1 MRDPP
6 ITAPRIRGAFKYLV
20 LYVLRNKPMHGY
32 SIMQEISRLFD
43 GKYVPS
49 PGIVYPTLQLLEDL
63 GLVESKTEGRRKVYI
78 MTEEGRRELERNMDV
93 VEETLLYAKE
103 IRTFFEE
110 LGGAELVRAISNL
123 IKNFSRL
130 DEKSRQK
137 IREALESLARVINE
151 ILEGISEKSASL

>member
-1 MRDPP
+1 MHDPP
-6 ITAPRIRGAFKYLV
+6 ITGPRIRGAFKYLV

-63 GLVESKTEGRRKVYI
+63 GLVESKTESRRKVYVI
-78 MTEEGRRELERNMDV
+78 SEEGKRELEKNTDV
-93 VEETLLYAKE
+93 VKETLLYAKE

-130 DEKSRQK
+130 DENRKQK
-137 IREALESLARVINE
+137 IRKALESLARAINE
-151 ILEGISEKSASL
+151 VLEGDSE

>member
-6 ITAPRIRGAFKYLV
+6 ISVPRIRGAFKYLV

-32 SIMQEISRLFD
+32 SIMQEISKLFD
-43 GKYVPS
+43 GKYIPS

-63 GLVESKTEGRRKVYI
+63 GLVESKTEGRRKIYVI
-78 MTEEGRRELERNMDV
+78 TEEGKKELEKNIDV
-93 VEETLLYAKE
+93 VEEMLLYAKE
-103 IRTFFEE
+103 SKTFFEE

-130 DEKSRQK
+130 DEEHKQK
-137 IREALESLARVINE
+137 IREALESLARAINE
-151 ILEGISEKSASL
+151 ILEGVIEQ